1 MTRLDKLVRRRLIF
15 SIVSGLLLLGV
26 AMYFYQM
33 AQPGTVRLR
42 FDAVMDDESLVF
54 NEARYANPGG
64 QGLFRVRDFQFY
76 LSNIVLHGKQ
86 NDYRVPD
93 SYHLARFDNAS
104 TSYRLDL
111 PDVPQDTYTAITFSI
126 GIDDAAN
133 SSIVS
138 VGDLDPNSR
147 MAWNW
152 ELGYKF
158 LLFEGALIDG
168 DTIRPLVY
176 HVGFSENR
184 KTLGFNLAEGVA
196 PGSPNP
202 LLFTVDVMALFTGK
216 VTIDMAALPNVKF
229 DRDDTGL
236 IAGNYGEMISLA
248 STTDGVR

>member
-1 MTRLDKLVRRRLIF
+1 MKRERLGILLA
-15 SIVSGLLLLGV
+15 SGLLLVGAAAYL
-26 AMYFYQM
+26 YQA
-33 AQPGTVRLR
+33 AQPGTVSLR
-42 FDAVMDDESLVF
+42 FDAVVGDTPLVF
-54 NEARYANPGG
+54 NQARYRNPGG
-64 QGLFRVRDFQFY
+64 PGQFRVRDFQFY
-76 LSNIVLHGKQ
+76 LSNVVLHGNK

-104 TSYRLDL
+104 SSYQLDL
-111 PDVPQDTYTAITFSI
+111 PDVPRDTYSAITLSI

-152 ELGYKF
+152 EVGYKF
-158 LLFEGALIDG
+158 VLFEGTLMDG
-168 DTIRPLVY
+168 DTVQPLVY

-184 KTLGFNLAEGVA
+184 KTLRFDVLESFA
-196 PGSPNP
+196 PGPSTP

-229 DRDDTGL
+229 DRDDARL
-236 IAGNYGEMISLA
+236 IAGNYGEMIALTA
-248 STTDGVR
+248 NAGDAW